1 MHLQISKTKFLLCVL
16 AVVFLCAMLAACTTL
31 YKPEEHGYT
40 ALVVYDA
47 NGGRFSN
54 ADTTGV
60 RTFKYQP
67 SVTIMEPGGAQS
79 SQFIAPT
86 RDNYHV
92 VAWYPAELDENG
104 EPRKDENEEYILQS
118 EPWDFAADR
127 LSAADGSK
135 LYLVALWKE
144 NYSLIV
150 DVGEEARAAGVENV
164 VYSTYT
170 EEGPVT
176 QPGLSPEWDLHTF
189 YYYYILGEGGEKI
202 RIRVSRSNG
211 TVERSL
217 DQLQLVMLLAVPA
230 FLALAVFGSYFLA
243 KLALRP
249 IDCIIETAVS
259 LGAGNLSQRITGIES
274 RDEVGRLAGAFNGM
288 LARLEDSFQREKQF
302 TSDASHELR
311 TPVSVIMAYAE
322 NLAAHAPDRETVE
335 QASAIL
341 TESRGMHSI
350 IAQLLALTRGYE
362 RKYQLSLEEITLAEM
377 VSDVLAELTEEA
389 AAGGIT
395 LIEQVPPRIQLSADQ
410 SLMTQLL
417 LNLVENGIKYGKTGG
432 TVAVSALEQ
441 DGHVL
446 LTIQDDG
453 IGIGEKDLPHIFDR
467 FYRADQAR
475 DRSGSGLGLSIVK
488 WIVELH
494 GWTIQAASELGRG
507 ARFTIQI

>member
-1 MHLQISKTKFLLCVL
+1 MRKVSIRIQIMLWYTLLTAFLLAISLPVL
-16 AVVFLCAMLAACTTL
+16 YGTMAGSLRRDQEAYLRSAAGQLASHIEWEDGDLKLLNDLDLPAGTQYLLTT
-31 YKPEEHGYT
+31 ES
-40 ALVVYDA
+40 
-47 NGGRFSN
+47 GGRIASN
-54 ADTTGV
+54 ENAWADAPSFQPDEVYLASTG
-60 RTFKYQP
+60 RGDQ
-67 SVTIMEPGGAQS
+67 
-79 SQFIAPT
+79 
-86 RDNYHV
+86 
-92 VAWYPAELDENG
+92 
-104 EPRKDENEEYILQS
+104 
-118 EPWDFAADR
+118 
-127 LSAADGSK
+127 
-135 LYLVALWKE
+135 LYLDQELE
-144 NYSLIV
+144 L
-150 DVGEEARAAGVENV
+150 
-164 VYSTYT
+164 
-170 EEGPVT
+170 
-176 QPGLSPEWDLHTF
+176 
-189 YYYYILGEGGEKI
+189 EGGEKI
-202 RIRVSRSNG
+202 RIRVCRSNA

-249 IDCIIETAVS
+249 IDHITETAVS
-259 LGAGNLSQRITGIES
+259 LGAGNLSRRITGIES

-288 LARLEDSFQREKQF
+288 LARLEGSFQREKQF

-322 NLAAHAPDRETVE
+322 NLAAHAPDQETKA
-335 QASAIL
+335 QAAAIL
-341 TESRGMHSI
+341 TESRRMHSI

-362 RKYQLSLEEITLAEM
+362 GKYRLERENIFLRDM

-389 AAGGIT
+389 EANEID
-395 LIEQVPPRIQLSADQ
+395 LVEQVPADMILSADQ

-432 TVAVSALEQ
+432 MVAVSALEQ
-441 DGHVL
+441 DGHIL

-494 GWTIQAASELGRG
+494 GLEIQVESERG
-507 ARFTIQI
+507 KGTRFTIQI

>member
-1 MHLQISKTKFLLCVL
+1 MRKVSIRIQIMLWYTLLTAILL
-16 AVVFLCAMLAACTTL
+16 AVSLPVLYGAMAGSLRRDQEAYLRSAAGQLASHIEWEDGDLKLLNDLDLPAGTQYL
-31 YKPEEHGYT
+31 LT
-40 ALVVYDA
+40 AES
-47 NGGRFSN
+47 GGRIVSSEN
-54 ADTTGV
+54 TWADAPAFQPDEVYLSSTG
-60 RTFKYQP
+60 RGDQ
-67 SVTIMEPGGAQS
+67 
-79 SQFIAPT
+79 
-86 RDNYHV
+86 
-92 VAWYPAELDENG
+92 
-104 EPRKDENEEYILQS
+104 
-118 EPWDFAADR
+118 
-127 LSAADGSK
+127 
-135 LYLVALWKE
+135 LYLDQELE
-144 NYSLIV
+144 L
-150 DVGEEARAAGVENV
+150 
-164 VYSTYT
+164 
-170 EEGPVT
+170 
-176 QPGLSPEWDLHTF
+176 
-189 YYYYILGEGGEKI
+189 EGGEKI
-202 RIRVSRSNG
+202 G

-230 FLALAVFGSYFLA
+230 FLGLAVFGSYFLA

-249 IDCIIETAVS
+249 IDRITETAVS
-259 LGAGNLSQRITGIES
+259 LGAGNLSRRITGIES

-341 TESRGMHSI
+341 TESRRMHSI

-362 RKYQLSLEEITLAEM
+362 GKYQLSLEEITLAEM

-441 DGHVL
+441 DGHIL

-494 GWTIQAASELGRG
+494 GWTIQAASEPGRG
-507 ARFTIQI
+507 TRFTIQI

>member
-1 MHLQISKTKFLLCVL
+1 M
-16 AVVFLCAMLAACTTL
+16 
-31 YKPEEHGYT
+31 
-40 ALVVYDA
+40 
-47 NGGRFSN
+47 
-54 ADTTGV
+54 
-60 RTFKYQP
+60 
-67 SVTIMEPGGAQS
+67 
-79 SQFIAPT
+79 
-86 RDNYHV
+86 
-92 VAWYPAELDENG
+92 
-104 EPRKDENEEYILQS
+104 
-118 EPWDFAADR
+118 
-127 LSAADGSK
+127 
-135 LYLVALWKE
+135 
-144 NYSLIV
+144 
-150 DVGEEARAAGVENV
+150 
-164 VYSTYT
+164 
-170 EEGPVT
+170 
-176 QPGLSPEWDLHTF
+176 
-189 YYYYILGEGGEKI
+189 
-202 RIRVSRSNG
+202 
-211 TVERSL
+211 
-217 DQLQLVMLLAVPA
+217 
-230 FLALAVFGSYFLA
+230 
-243 KLALRP
+243 
-249 IDCIIETAVS
+249 
-259 LGAGNLSQRITGIES
+259 
-274 RDEVGRLAGAFNGM
+274 GRLAGAFNGM

-322 NLAAHAPDRETVE
+322 NLAAHTPDRETVE

-341 TESRGMHSI
+341 TESRRMHSI

-362 RKYQLSLEEITLAEM
+362 GKYQLSLEEITLAEM

-441 DGHVL
+441 DGHIL

-494 GWTIQAASELGRG
+494 GWTIQAASEPGRG
-507 ARFTIQI
+507 TRFTIQI

>member
-1 MHLQISKTKFLLCVL
+1 MRKVSIRIQIMLWYTLLTAILL
-16 AVVFLCAMLAACTTL
+16 AVSLPVLYGAMAGSLRRDQEAYLRSAAGQLASHIELEDGDLRLLNDLDLPAGTQYLLTT
-31 YKPEEHGYT
+31 ES
-40 ALVVYDA
+40 
-47 NGGRFSN
+47 GGRIVSN
-54 ADTTGV
+54 ENAWADAPAFQPDEVYLSSTG
-60 RTFKYQP
+60 RGDQ
-67 SVTIMEPGGAQS
+67 
-79 SQFIAPT
+79 
-86 RDNYHV
+86 
-92 VAWYPAELDENG
+92 
-104 EPRKDENEEYILQS
+104 
-118 EPWDFAADR
+118 
-127 LSAADGSK
+127 
-135 LYLVALWKE
+135 LYLDQELE
-144 NYSLIV
+144 L
-150 DVGEEARAAGVENV
+150 
-164 VYSTYT
+164 
-170 EEGPVT
+170 
-176 QPGLSPEWDLHTF
+176 
-189 YYYYILGEGGEKI
+189 EGGEKI

-230 FLALAVFGSYFLA
+230 FLGLAVFGSYFLA
-243 KLALRP
+243 MLALRP
-249 IDCIIETAVS
+249 IDRITETAVS

-288 LARLEDSFQREKQF
+288 LASLEDSFQREKQF

-322 NLAAHAPDRETVE
+322 NLAAHAPDREAKE

-341 TESRGMHSI
+341 TESRRMHSI

-362 RKYQLSLEEITLAEM
+362 GKYQLSLEEITLAEM
-377 VSDVLAELTEEA
+377 VSDVLAELMEA

-488 WIVELH
+488 WIVEFH
-494 GWTIQAASELGRG
+494 GWTIQAASEPGRG
-507 ARFTIQI
+507 TRFTIQI

>member
-1 MHLQISKTKFLLCVL
+1 MRKVSIRIQIMLWYTLLTAILL
-16 AVVFLCAMLAACTTL
+16 AVSLPVLYGAMAGSLRRDQEAYLRSAAGQLASHIELEDGDLRLLNDLDLPAGTQYLLTT
-31 YKPEEHGYT
+31 ES
-40 ALVVYDA
+40 
-47 NGGRFSN
+47 GGRIVSN
-54 ADTTGV
+54 ENAWADAPAFQPDEVYLSSTG
-60 RTFKYQP
+60 RGDQ
-67 SVTIMEPGGAQS
+67 
-79 SQFIAPT
+79 
-86 RDNYHV
+86 
-92 VAWYPAELDENG
+92 
-104 EPRKDENEEYILQS
+104 
-118 EPWDFAADR
+118 
-127 LSAADGSK
+127 
-135 LYLVALWKE
+135 LYLDQELE
-144 NYSLIV
+144 L
-150 DVGEEARAAGVENV
+150 
-164 VYSTYT
+164 
-170 EEGPVT
+170 
-176 QPGLSPEWDLHTF
+176 
-189 YYYYILGEGGEKI
+189 EGGEKI

-230 FLALAVFGSYFLA
+230 FLGLAVFGSYFLA
-243 KLALRP
+243 MLALRP
-249 IDCIIETAVS
+249 IDRITETAVS

-288 LARLEDSFQREKQF
+288 LASLEDSFQREKQF

-322 NLAAHAPDRETVE
+322 NLAAHAPDREAKE

-341 TESRGMHSI
+341 TESRRMHSI

-362 RKYQLSLEEITLAEM
+362 GKYQLSLEEITLAEM
-377 VSDVLAELTEEA
+377 VSDVLAELTEA

-488 WIVELH
+488 WIVEFH
-494 GWTIQAASELGRG
+494 GWTIQAASEPGRG
-507 ARFTIQI
+507 TRFTIQI

>member
-1 MHLQISKTKFLLCVL
+1 MRKVSIRIQIMLWYTLLTAFLLAISLPVL
-16 AVVFLCAMLAACTTL
+16 YGTMAGSLRRDQEAYLRSAAGQLASHIEWEDGDLKLLNDLDLPAGTQYLLTT
-31 YKPEEHGYT
+31 ES
-40 ALVVYDA
+40 
-47 NGGRFSN
+47 GGRVVSSEN
-54 ADTTGV
+54 AWADAPG
-60 RTFKYQP
+60 FQP
-67 SVTIMEPGGAQS
+67 DEVYLAS
-79 SQFIAPT
+79 SGRGDQ
-86 RDNYHV
+86 
-92 VAWYPAELDENG
+92 
-104 EPRKDENEEYILQS
+104 
-118 EPWDFAADR
+118 
-127 LSAADGSK
+127 
-135 LYLVALWKE
+135 LYLDQELE
-144 NYSLIV
+144 L
-150 DVGEEARAAGVENV
+150 
-164 VYSTYT
+164 
-170 EEGPVT
+170 
-176 QPGLSPEWDLHTF
+176 
-189 YYYYILGEGGEKI
+189 EGGEKI

-249 IDCIIETAVS
+249 IDHITETAVS
-259 LGAGNLSQRITGIES
+259 LGAGNLSRRITGIES

-322 NLAAHAPDRETVE
+322 NLAAHAPDQETKA
-335 QASAIL
+335 QAAAIL
-341 TESRGMHSI
+341 LESRRMHSI

-362 RKYQLSLEEITLAEM
+362 GKYLLERENIFLRDM

-389 AAGGIT
+389 AANEIG
-395 LIEQVPPRIQLSADQ
+395 LVEQVPADIMLSADQ

-417 LNLVENGIKYGKTGG
+417 LNLVENGIKYGKAGG
-432 TVAVSALEQ
+432 TVAVRALEQ
-441 DGHVL
+441 DGHTL

-453 IGIGEKDLPHIFDR
+453 IGIGEKDLPRIFDR

-494 GWTIQAASELGRG
+494 GWTIQVESERG
-507 ARFTIQI
+507 KGTRFTIQI